1 MGKKGNF
8 LLRAIEEGIEMLKGW
23 QEALLKEKKSS
34 MELEGLILHLIEAET
49 TAEVVYLAEEQRK
62 YIQFHQKRS

>member
-1 MGKKGNF
+1 M
-8 LLRAIEEGIEMLKGW
+8 RAIEEGIEMLKGW

-34 MELEGLILHLIEAET
+34 MELERLILHLIEAET

>member
-1 MGKKGNF
+1 M
-8 LLRAIEEGIEMLKGW
+8 RAIEEGIEMLKGW
-23 QEALLKEKKSS
+23 QEAILKEKKSS

-49 TAEVVYLAEEQRK
+49 TAGVVYLAEEQRK